1 MHFFVKFFHVFLL
14 KREKNKKRSKDSYF
28 LKKTILVVSSVL
40 AAQKR
45 MAELSAILLNNQL

>member
-28 LKKTILVVSSVL
+28 LKRTILVVSSVL
-40 AAQKR
+40 IAQKKDG
-45 MAELSAILLNNQL
+45 